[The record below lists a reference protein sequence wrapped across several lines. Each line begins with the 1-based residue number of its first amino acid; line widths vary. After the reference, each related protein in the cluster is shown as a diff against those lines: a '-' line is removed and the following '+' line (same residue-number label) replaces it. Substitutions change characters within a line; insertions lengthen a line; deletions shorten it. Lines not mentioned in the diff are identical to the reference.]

1 MERWWWWGWGGGGLP
16 GEESGGGRGLRGRA
30 EDAVDA
36 VGETRLQVRDAAD
49 VGRHLLGERRRSV
62 SVVHR
67 FFLLKK
73 KAVAVVVSVPRI
85 VFKASR
91 TVDTRSFDR

>member
-1 MERWWWWGWGGGGLP
+1 MERWWWWWWGGGLP

-67 FFLLKK
+67 FFFVEKK
-73 KAVAVVVSVPRI
+73 GRC
-85 VFKASR
+85 R
-91 TVDTRSFDR
+91 RRLRSENRF